1 MLVYLQMIETA
12 EDQTKF
18 ERIYTQYR
26 DILYCVAYKILK
38 NPQDAEDA
46 VHHAFV
52 KLAENIYKI
61 DEPICPKTK
70 GYIVTI
76 VENKAI
82 DMYRKKHA
90 HPQVEYLDE
99 IVGIQVEYSGTNVL
113 AGCIM
118 KLPARQRSVLILKY
132 SHGYKIREIAGILG
146 VSMSNAQKLDQRA
159 KAQLKLLC
167 EEAGIEW

>member
-18 ERIYTQYR
+18 ERIYTQYK
-26 DILYCVAYKILK
+26 DILYGVAYKILK
-38 NPQDAEDA
+38 DPQDAEDA
-46 VHHAFV
+46 VHCAFV

-61 DEPICPKTK
+61 DEAICPKTK

-82 DMYRKKHA
+82 DMYRRKCA

-99 IVGIQVEYSGTNVL
+99 IIGIQVEYNGTNAL

-132 SHGYKIREIAGILG
+132 GHGYQIREIAGILDI
-146 VSMSNAQKLDQRA
+146 SLSNVQKLDQRA
-159 KAQLKLLC
+159 KAKLRLLC